1 MTYSC
6 DEDVKRAFER
16 YAQAEY
22 QAITA
27 RQQFERG
34 EVNEAYARHYEGEA
48 QKASAEHER
57 IKKSLL
63 PR

>member
-16 YAQAEY
+16 YAQAQY

-27 RQQFERG
+27 RQQVERG
-34 EVNEAYARHYEGEA
+34 EVNEAH
-48 QKASAEHER
+48 AS
-57 IKKSLL
+57 IMSSK
-63 PR
+63 